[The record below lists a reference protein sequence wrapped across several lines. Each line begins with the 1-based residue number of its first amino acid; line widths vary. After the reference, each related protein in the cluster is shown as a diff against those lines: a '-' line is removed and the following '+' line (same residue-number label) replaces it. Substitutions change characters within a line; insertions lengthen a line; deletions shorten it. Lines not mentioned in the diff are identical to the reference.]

1 MAAIKMEGTQ
11 NNSSYHI
18 HRAERNKCKLARLR
32 SSRPGLLCTVAIKTL
47 TKRTWRGKRLFL
59 ERKTFIRLEGSSPC
73 SGGAKTGARGRSH
86 ARMLLTSLLPLA
98 CSVSFFK
105 VDSTND
111 LLGSEGLEQPPSL
124 ALPHTTH
131 TTCSVSSGRFSYTAA
146 AVLHG
151 HPQPWCLQH
160 SGVSTAAEADPFPV
174 DFPGFLRTWPLP
186 WYVKLPLFS
195 VTPSTL
201 GFLLQLR
208 LSPHWWFL
216 LASLHGGSNSAM

>member
-11 NNSSYHI
+11 NNSSCHI
-18 HRAERNKCKLARLR
+18 HRAERNKCKLAHLR
-32 SSRPGLLCTVAIKTL
+32 SSRPGLLCTCCDKNVDQKN
-47 TKRTWRGKRLFL
+47 L

-105 VDSTND
+105 VDSIND